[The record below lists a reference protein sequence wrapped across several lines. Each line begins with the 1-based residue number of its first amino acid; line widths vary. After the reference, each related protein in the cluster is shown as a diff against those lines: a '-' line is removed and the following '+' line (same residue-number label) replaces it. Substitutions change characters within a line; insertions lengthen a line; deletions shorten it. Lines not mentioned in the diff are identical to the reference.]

1 MSVWG
6 MLGYAC
12 SFAVNCAYEIGYGK
26 VEGYT
31 PRVRYAHLVDMTH
44 RRVNCKAKP
53 CVVELV

>member
-1 MSVWG
+1 